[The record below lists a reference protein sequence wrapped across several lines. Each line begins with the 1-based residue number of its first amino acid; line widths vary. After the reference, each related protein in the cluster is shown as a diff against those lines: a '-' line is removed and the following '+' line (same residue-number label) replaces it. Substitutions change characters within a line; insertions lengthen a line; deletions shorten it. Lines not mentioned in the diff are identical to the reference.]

1 VPSFISGCAAVK
13 MLEAGIFARCR
24 RGVRARSE
32 DPLFRRASSPLVPF
46 FLALPEGAGGIPGP
60 PPQNLFQG
68 TNT

>member
-1 VPSFISGCAAVK
+1 
-13 MLEAGIFARCR
+13 
-24 RGVRARSE
+24 VRARSE

>member
-1 VPSFISGCAAVK
+1 
-13 MLEAGIFARCR
+13 MLEAGIFARYR

-32 DPLFRRASSPLVPF
+32 DPLFRRASSPPVPF

-68 TNT
+68 THT